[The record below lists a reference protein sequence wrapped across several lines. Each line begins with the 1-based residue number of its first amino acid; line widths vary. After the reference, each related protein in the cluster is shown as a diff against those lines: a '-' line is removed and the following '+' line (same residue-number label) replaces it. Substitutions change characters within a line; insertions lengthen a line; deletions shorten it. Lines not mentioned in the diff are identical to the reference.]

1 MYNAE
6 LMKCYISHML
16 NILMFTPFEILHLYF
31 SDLFYT
37 RMFPSKMFDVLKD
50 DFDHYLIGGA
60 VLALAVAALIT
71 RKLAQKKALKQAWK

>member
-1 MYNAE
+1 
-6 LMKCYISHML
+6 
-16 NILMFTPFEILHLYF
+16 
-31 SDLFYT
+31 
-37 RMFPSKMFDVLKD
+37 MFPSKMFDVLKD

>member
-1 MYNAE
+1 
-6 LMKCYISHML
+6 ML
-16 NILMFTPFEILHLYF
+16 LDLGQYFVFSFFCLDFHVSYQPSF

-60 VLALAVAALIT
+60 VLALAIAALIT